1 MELVKKN
8 IHLEHM
14 KNKISVQI
22 SLEED
27 HNISERNP
35 DALRIIQKRGYV
47 CIDDTKTYEESVWV
61 KGTMHYEVMYMAD
74 DKEGA
79 LCSIAGEVPFEQ
91 HIHTERNEKN
101 VAYYTSRN

>member
-35 DALRIIQKRGYV
+35 DALRIIQKRGVV

-61 KGTMHYEVMYMAD
+61 KVGSNSGVMVVSSSSI
-74 DKEGA
+74 DKERFME
-79 LCSIAGEVPFEQ
+79 IEIE
-91 HIHTERNEKN
+91 
-101 VAYYTSRN
+101 